1 MTVVGVRPWLPGSLG
16 KWAWFNDPV
25 RAERLA
31 ALRIGVALCLLL
43 DILGT
48 YIPHLSDYYGSG
60 SLASP
65 DVFADRFQSPHWHWS
80 ILRWLPETWG
90 PPVLAWIWVGAGVA
104 LLVGWRPQL
113 AAAIAWALSLSFYNT
128 NYYLHNSGDRLRHT
142 LLFFLMIAP
151 CGAVWAISRI
161 RKTPSPPSP
170 LPQSRERGEADL
182 LPSPGFVGEGTGV
195 RVGFAAEGLGV
206 GFAGEGPG
214 VSKIPADSLPNAS
227 RPDSLL
233 PSPPVSGGEG
243 PGARGDVF
251 IYPWVLR
258 LLFIQMTLIYFFNGV
273 YKLMGAEWR
282 DGTVMHYV
290 LHDVGWSRISLPLP
304 LWLERGSAWLV
315 MGWELGF
322 PLLILIPRLRV
333 PTLVLG
339 AVFHIVS
346 GIQLEL
352 GIFPLYA
359 LCFYL
364 PLVPWEKWI

>member
-16 KWAWFNDPV
+16 KWAWLNDPV
-25 RAERLA
+25 PAERLA

-48 YIPHLSDYYGSG
+48 YIPHLIDYYGPG

-65 DVFADRFQSPHWHWS
+65 DVFADRFASPHWHWS
-80 ILRWLPETWG
+80 LLRWLPETWG

-113 AAAIAWALSLSFYNT
+113 VATIAWALSLSFYNT

-151 CGAVWAISRI
+151 CGAVWAVSRI
-161 RKTPSPPSP
+161 RKAPSPPSP
-170 LPQSRERGEADL
+170 LPQSRPSPLSPLPQSRERGKEPL
-182 LPSPGFVGEGTGV
+182 LPSPAKAGEGTGV
-195 RVGFAAEGLGV
+195 RA
-206 GFAGEGPG
+206 GFAGQETE
-214 VSKIPADSLPNAS
+214 V
-227 RPDSLL
+227 
-233 PSPPVSGGEG
+233 
-243 PGARGDVF
+243 RGDVF

-290 LHDVGWSRISLPLP
+290 LNDVGWSRISLPLP

-322 PLLILIPRLRV
+322 PLLVLIPRLRV

-339 AVFHIVS
+339 VLFHIVS

-352 GIFPLYA
+352 GMFPLYA

-364 PLVPWEKWI
+364 PLVPWERWI

>member
-25 RAERLA
+25 PAERLA

-48 YIPHLSDYYGSG
+48 YIPHLSDYYGQG

-90 PPVLAWIWVGAGVA
+90 PPVLVWIWVGAGVA
-104 LLVGWRPQL
+104 LLIGWRPQL

-142 LLFFLMIAP
+142 LLFFLMISP
-151 CGAVWAISRI
+151 CGAAWRLRFV
-161 RKTPSPPSP
+161 SPRFESARNA
-170 LPQSRERGEADL
+170 LLEDSKRGE
-182 LPSPGFVGEGTGV
+182 T
-195 RVGFAAEGLGV
+195 
-206 GFAGEGPG
+206 
-214 VSKIPADSLPNAS
+214 
-227 RPDSLL
+227 
-233 PSPPVSGGEG
+233 
-243 PGARGDVF
+243 F

-273 YKLMGAEWR
+273 YKLIGAEWR

-304 LWLERGSAWLV
+304 LWLERGSAWIV

-322 PLLILIPRLRV
+322 PLLVLIPKLRV

-339 AVFHIVS
+339 VLFHIVS

-352 GIFPLYA
+352 GMFPLYA

-364 PLVPWEKWI
+364 PLVPWERWI

>member
-1 MTVVGVRPWLPGSLG
+1 MV
-16 KWAWFNDPV
+16 A
-25 RAERLA
+25 
-31 ALRIGVALCLLL
+31 GVAWEMGVVQRSGAGGALGRATDRRGALLLL

-48 YIPHLSDYYGSG
+48 YIPHLSDYYGPG

-151 CGAVWAISRI
+151 CGAVWAVSRI
-161 RKTPSPPSP
+161 RKAPSPPSPLPQSRPSPPSP
-170 LPQSRERGEADL
+170 LPQSRERGEAAF
-182 LPSPGFVGEGTGV
+182 LPSPGF
-195 RVGFAAEGLGV
+195 
-206 GFAGEGPG
+206 AGEGMG
-214 VSKIPADSLPNAS
+214 V
-227 RPDSLL
+227 R
-233 PSPPVSGGEG
+233 EE
-243 PGARGDVF
+243 VF
-251 IYPWVLR
+251 IYPWMLR

-322 PLLILIPRLRV
+322 PLLVLIPRLRV
-333 PTLVLG
+333 ADAFTRC
-339 AVFHIVS
+339 AFSHCQRACS
-346 GIQLEL
+346 SEL
-352 GIFPLYA
+352 GMFPLYA

-364 PLVPWEKWI
+364 PLVPWERCGSHHRACKWGGQRGIR